1 MPKLA
6 EVCRHIRS
14 KNAGPFWISVDLFFC
29 DADAYRRYKDD
40 PAITPSTFAEL
51 FDADPSAIKI
61 IRVDNLHVVKVSY
74 PRPKPQGWQGE
85 RDMHGGQQYVS
96 LLELQLARND
106 AAGSGP
112 TAVA

>member
-14 KNAGPFWISVDLFFC
+14 KNAGPFWITVDLFFR
-29 DADAYRRYKDD
+29 DADTYQNYKDD
-40 PAITPSTFAEL
+40 PSIAPAMFAKL
-51 FDADPSAIKI
+51 FDADPSMVKV
-61 IRVDNLHVVKVSY
+61 IRVDSLHVVKVSY

-96 LLELQLARND
+96 LIELELAR
-106 AAGSGP
+106 
-112 TAVA
+112 